1 MLLNVNMSEETFAY
15 FKGYDLSAVA
25 NLLLENLDITSMP
38 QTSGKLSVVR
48 KVEITNPDYLAM
60 VKHYGPRSHR
70 LSLAR
75 LFEYAAINDILSSV
89 AVSPDDLPVIEKSYN
104 IPAILS
110 RAYQALREAA
120 SCMNVNDQHEK
131 LCKEVTEELGRHVRK
146 LIRLYDK
153 EADTNADDTT
163 VTDDNMGQM

>member
-1 MLLNVNMSEETFAY
+1 MLINVNMSEETFAY

-25 NLLLENLDITSMP
+25 NLLLENLDIMSMP

-48 KVEITNPDYLAM
+48 KVEVTNPDYLAM
-60 VKHYGPRSHR
+60 VQHYGPRSHR

-75 LFEYAAINDILSSV
+75 LFEYAAINDILASV
-89 AVSPDDLPVIEKSYN
+89 AASPDDLPVVEKSYN

-120 SCMNVNDQHEK
+120 SCLRTDDQHEK
-131 LCKEVTEELGRHVRK
+131 LCKEIAEELGRHVRK
-146 LIRLYDK
+146 LIRFYAK
-153 EADTNADDTT
+153 EVDTNADDTT
-163 VTDDNMGQM
+163 VADDNMGQM